1 MANVGLPRA
10 ERPEQVGL
18 SSERLG
24 RITALLDQEIE
35 TGVIPGAVLAIA
47 RGGRVGYA
55 EARGY
60 RDMEAGAAMG
70 FDAIFRIASMTKPIV
85 SVAAMALA
93 EEGRLDIGAPV
104 ADYIPAFKE
113 LTVGVERR
121 PAARTMT
128 VQDLL
133 RHTSGLTY
141 AAFGDSPVQMVWR
154 DANLMDENQTNEE
167 LVGKLARLPLM
178 FEPGTTWE
186 YSMSTDVLGRVV
198 EVASGT
204 SLAAFIAERVT
215 GPLGMVDTA
224 FAAAGDK
231 AARIAEPLVD
241 KATGKKPLMRNPAR
255 EPRWHSGGG
264 GLCGTAADYLRLCQM
279 LLNGGELDGVRILAP
294 KTVRLMASQHLPPD
308 VGYGETARSRFG
320 QLAPVPE
327 MGYGFGLGFAV
338 RLAQGLSP
346 APGSVGEFFWGGVTG
361 TYFWI
366 DPREQMVVV
375 LMLQAPDQRLRY
387 RYLARRLVYGAVTE
401 PLHWRRR

>member
-1 MANVGLPRA
+1 MANVGLPRT

-60 RDMEAGAAMG
+60 RDKEAGAAMG

-104 ADYIPAFKE
+104 GDYIPAFKE

-121 PAARTMT
+121 PAGRTMT

-141 AAFGDSPVQMVWR
+141 AAFGDSPVQMLWR

-198 EVASGT
+198 EIASGQ
-204 SLAAFIAERVT
+204 SLAGVVAERIT
-215 GPLGMVDTA
+215 GPLGMLDTG
-224 FAAAGDK
+224 FAATGDK

-241 KATGKKPLMRNPAR
+241 KATGKKPPMRNPAR

-264 GLCGTAADYLRLCQM
+264 GLCGTAADYLRFCQM

-308 VGYGETARSRFG
+308 VGYGDTARSRFG

-387 RYLARRLVYGAVTE
+387 RYLARRLAYGAVTE

>member
-24 RITALLDQEIE
+24 RITALIDKEIE
-35 TGVIPGAVLAIA
+35 TGIIPGAVLAIA

-60 RDMEAGAAMG
+60 RDKEAGAAMG
-70 FDAIFRIASMTKPIV
+70 VDAIFRIASMTKPIV

-104 ADYIPAFKE
+104 ADYIPAFNE

-121 PAARTMT
+121 AAARTMT

-154 DANLMDENQTNEE
+154 AANLMDENQTNEE

-198 EVASGT
+198 EIASGQ
-204 SLAAFIAERVT
+204 SLAGFIADRVT
-215 GPLGMVDTA
+215 GPLGMVDTG

-241 KATGKKPLMRNPAR
+241 RATGKKPPMRNPAR

-264 GLCGTAADYLRLCQM
+264 GLCGTAADYLRFCQM

-387 RYLARRLVYGAVTE
+387 RYLTRRLVYGAVTE